1 MHLPELPTIFV
12 KGGEER
18 KVYFTVQ
25 ARELI
30 ALGWTEK
37 GKEKPVK
44 AEPKKAELP
53 KTAELKAVE
62 VKAEPKP
69 RVVKPKI
76 ETTGT
81 DK

>member
-30 ALGWTEK
+30 ALGWVEK
-37 GKEKPVK
+37 GQEKPAK
-44 AEPKKAELP
+44 AETKKVEPAKSTET
-53 KTAELKAVE
+53 KTEA
-62 VKAEPKP
+62 KP
-69 RVVKPKI
+69 RSYAKGKT
-76 ETTGT
+76 ETVGEG
-81 DK
+81 K